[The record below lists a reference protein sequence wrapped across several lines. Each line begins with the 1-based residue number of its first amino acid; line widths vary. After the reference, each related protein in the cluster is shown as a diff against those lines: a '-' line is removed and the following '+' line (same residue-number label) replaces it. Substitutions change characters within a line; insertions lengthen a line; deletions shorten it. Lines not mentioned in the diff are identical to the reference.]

1 MTKLLLACFEDNLG
15 QLLVRPAPSGAPFI
29 IDAVQAAKPPSGKS
43 ITLSSQAD
51 LVTIR

>member
-15 QLLVRPAPSGAPFI
+15 QLLVRPAPSI